1 MILFI
6 QLKCHYCNCTWDNSK
21 HQDVFYYAAFTPK
34 LRTAIHM
41 FFEAEILRIVAGVL
55 HIGNLARNRSVAESH
70 CEKIAV
76 AFRKPWNRTNTVCL
90 TIGDEDI
97 MYIYI
102 CIGTIYVLVLVY
114 IYIIP
119 CKGLLISC
127 PHIRQHNYPIPI
139 FRSHFSDAQATSP
152 SVRRWAVPWQVGSTC
167 WPLYVRWSPG
177 YTTLW

>member
-1 MILFI
+1 MKFNYCPWMILFI

-97 MYIYI
+97 MYIYMYRYYI
-102 CIGTIYVLVLVY
+102 CIS
-114 IYIIP
+114 
-119 CKGLLISC
+119 ISIHLHHSLQGVVNKLS
-127 PHIRQHNYPIPI
+127 PH
-139 FRSHFSDAQATSP
+139 
-152 SVRRWAVPWQVGSTC
+152 
-167 WPLYVRWSPG
+167 
-177 YTTLW
+177 